1 MNASSDAS
9 AEKAMHSISLPGLA
23 SPHDLSQDRQFS
35 MNLARGL
42 EVLRAFTPLDSVL
55 GNRDLHN
62 RTGLP
67 KPTISRLTYTLTLLG
82 YLNYDERLQK
92 YRLGSDVLSLGYPL
106 LSSLRIR
113 QVARAHIEE
122 LSRQTGCTVNI
133 GIRDRTSVVY
143 VETCNVDK
151 GNMYL
156 PDIGSTRPILT
167 SAIGRALLLAS
178 PPNEREAVLNRLRI
192 DDADHFEDGLKHL
205 ERDERFYATHRF
217 CHSTG
222 DWKAEI
228 HAIGAPIRLPDSE
241 PQVAMNCTTPAHRI
255 GEDTLQKEMAPM
267 MLEAIRRIENVYG
280 IQ

>member
-1 MNASSDAS
+1 MNASPKSGAV
-9 AEKAMHSISLPGLA
+9 KAMHPISLPGLIN
-23 SPHDLSQDRQFS
+23 PHDLSKDRQFS

-92 YRLGSDVLSLGYPL
+92 YRLGSGVLSLGYPL

-113 QVARAHIEE
+113 QVARTHIEE
-122 LSRQTGCTVNI
+122 LSRQTGCTVNL
-133 GIRDRTSVVY
+133 GVRDRTNVVY
-143 VETCNVDK
+143 VETCSVDK
-151 GNMYL
+151 GNMHR

-167 SAIGRALLLAS
+167 TAIGRALLLAS
-178 PPNEREAVLNRLRI
+178 PRSEREAILNRLRV
-192 DDADHFEDGLKHL
+192 DDAVRFKENLQHLK
-205 ERDERFYATHRF
+205 RDEQLYAAHRF
-217 CHSTG
+217 CQSTG
-222 DWKAEI
+222 EWQKEVHGIA
-228 HAIGAPIRLPDSE
+228 APIRLPDNE
-241 PQVAMNCTTPAHRI
+241 PLVAMNCTISSYRLGNNI
-255 GEDTLQKEMAPM
+255 MQKDIAPL
-267 MLEAIRRIENVYG
+267 MLEAIRRIENAYG

>member
-1 MNASSDAS
+1 MNTSSESS
-9 AEKAMHSISLPGLA
+9 AEKAMPSISLPGLA
-23 SPHDLSQDRQFS
+23 NPHDLSQDRQFS

-92 YRLGSDVLSLGYPL
+92 YRLGSGVLSLGYPL

-113 QVARAHIEE
+113 QVARPHIEE

-133 GIRDRTSVVY
+133 GIRDRTSIVY
-143 VETCNVDK
+143 VETCNVDR
-151 GNMYL
+151 GNMYR

-167 SAIGRALLLAS
+167 TSIGRALLLSS
-178 PPNEREAVLNRLRI
+178 PPHERDAVLNRLRV
-192 DDADHFEDGLKHL
+192 DDGPHFEEELKHL
-205 ERDERFYATHRF
+205 ERDEQFYAAHRF
-217 CHSTG
+217 CYSAG
-222 DWKAEI
+222 DWRTEV
-228 HAIGAPIRLPDSE
+228 HAIGAPIRLPDNE
-241 PQVAMNCTTPAHRI
+241 PQVAMNCTMSAHRL
-255 GEDTLQKEMAPM
+255 GTSTFQKDIAPL
-267 MLEAIRRIENVYG
+267 MLETVRRIESAYG